1 MHEYKAK
8 LQELESFIKKGYESQ
23 NIDGLKKE
31 LAELTGMMSAPD
43 FWNDKDRA
51 SRLSKTAGNLQK
63 KIEKWE
69 KILSDAEELVGLFPS
84 ISPEKDLPAAED
96 FKKMVDELELDWDK
110 LEIETFFSGKYDKA
124 HAILSIHAGT
134 GGTDAQDFGEMLMR
148 MYLRYIENA
157 EQHGEIEW
165 TARILDESRGDE
177 AGIKGVTILVE
188 GEFAYGYLKGENG
201 VHRLVRLSPF
211 NAGNTRETSFVLVEV
226 LPDISSD
233 IEAVEKMK
241 IEASDL
247 RIDVYRS
254 SGPGGQSVN
263 KTDSAV
269 RITHIPTG
277 IVVTCQNERSQ
288 LQNKEH
294 AMKILHAKLIDLMEK
309 EKASEL
315 SALKGA
321 KTEMSWGHQIRS
333 YVLHPYK
340 MVKDHRTD
348 YEEKNPEKVLDGELR
363 GFVEAELKKGK

>member
-8 LQELESFIKKGYESQ
+8 LEELGKFIKSGYEGQ
-23 NIDGLKKE
+23 GIDRLREEVTRLGVE
-31 LAELTGMMSAPD
+31 MSAPD
-43 FWNDKDRA
+43 FWNDKEKA
-51 SRLSKTAGNLQK
+51 SFVSKTAGNLQK

-69 KILSDAEELVGLFPS
+69 KIKNDAEELIGLLPS
-84 ISPEKDLPAAED
+84 ISPEKDPEAASE
-96 FKKMVDELELDWDK
+96 FKAMVDELELSWDK
-110 LEIETFFSGKYDKA
+110 LEIETFFSGKYDRMNV
-124 HAILSIHAGT
+124 ILSIHAGT

-148 MYLRYIENA
+148 MYLRFIEKA

-165 TARILDESRGDE
+165 TCRILDESKGDE

-233 IEAVEKMK
+233 IEAVAGMK
-241 IEASDL
+241 IEEKDL

-269 RITHIPTG
+269 RITHLPTG
-277 IVVTCQNERSQ
+277 LVVTCQNERSQ

-294 AMKILHAKLIDLMEK
+294 AMKVLHAKLIDLMGK
-309 EKASEL
+309 EKVEEL
-315 SALKGA
+315 SSLKGA

-348 YEEKNPEKVLDGELR
+348 YEEGNPEKVLDGELR
-363 GFVEAELKKGK
+363 GFIEAELKKGK